1 MQSKSCPIPLFSKT
15 DRVLVNEVNTLDDS
29 FSTLDFRE
37 ELPKFWSLLTN
48 VNLDRKMV
56 EKLLLGVK
64 QRVIPGP
71 DGIGGRVLENYAP
84 RFFFLR
90 RFHIVTVSSQ
100 GSLSLERR
108 HYFTCAK
115 NTAPQSLMMMI
126 IDL

>member
-84 RFFFLR
+84 RFFFCVV
-90 RFHIVTVSSQ
+90 FI
-100 GSLSLERR
+100 LSLYHRKVP
-108 HYFTCAK
+108 CLWKDA
-115 NTAPQSLMMMI
+115 I
-126 IDL
+126 ISPVLKTRLHSH